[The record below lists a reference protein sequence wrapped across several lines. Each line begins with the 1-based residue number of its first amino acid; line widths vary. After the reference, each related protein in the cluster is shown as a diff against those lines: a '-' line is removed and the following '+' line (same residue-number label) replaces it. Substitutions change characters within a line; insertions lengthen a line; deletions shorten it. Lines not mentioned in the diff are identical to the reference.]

1 MRLKANLKLRKV
13 GSKYMIV
20 DNHTGQVN
28 MVNVYT
34 LNETAATLWE
44 EMSQREF
51 SLTDMAN
58 TLCEHYDISIEQAT
72 NDATVLLT
80 EWKKF
85 ELIQLDLID

>member
-58 TLCEHYDISIEQAT
+58 TLCEYYDISIEQAT

-85 ELIQLDLID
+85 ELIQLDSID